1 MFQIVIFLPYLC
13 SRQTNQTGQMITKD
27 WVMRETENEHN
38 ILIFFIMNNIFSNSE
53 NSNVTKTSFLARQIV
68 AKPRTTAEAFKILTD
83 AINANKAVQLIVSP
97 RVDVANKAYF
107 YTGVRFDVQEIDMK
121 LPVSRE
127 MQDYVLQY
135 MSGAENLPEVNNFE
149 AETVEPENQAE
160 WFLSLEKKVMN
171 LNGIRREQVEITD
184 GANYL
189 KVNYKMEK
197 GKISISK
204 GTVDNLLQ
212 LLSLN

>member
-13 SRQTNQTGQMITKD
+13 SCQTNQTGQMITGD
-27 WVMRETENEHN
+27 WVTRESENEQINNKIMENIISKTENPRV
-38 ILIFFIMNNIFSNSE
+38 SNP
-53 NSNVTKTSFLARQIV
+53 SFLARQIV
-68 AKPRTTAEAFKILTD
+68 AKPRTTAEAFKIITD
-83 AINANKAVQLIVSP
+83 AIKTEKPVQLIISP
-97 RVDVANKAYF
+97 RVDIANKAYF

-160 WFLSLEKKVMN
+160 WFLSLEKRVMD

-184 GANYL
+184 DANYI

-197 GKISISK
+197 GKVSISK